1 MADEPN
7 TAPAAP
13 AAATTPAAAG
23 AAAPASPA
31 VETPASATPP
41 AASAPEAP
49 VAANTPA
56 TTLLSEEPKAKVDA
70 PAEAPPAENTAPPAE
85 KAKDGAAEE
94 AKKDEAPKDGE
105 PKKEEAAQSEEP
117 APQPTY
123 EPFKV
128 EDGFTVDNEK
138 LGEFTKILG
147 EIELAKGDHVKVQE
161 TGQKLVDR
169 HIAEVKNILQKQNEF
184 YLNAFEKQKSDWL
197 VAFENDP
204 EIGGNQRDTT
214 AEAAKTF
221 ISTYGGTPDQQ
232 KSVRELMLKTG
243 VGNHPDLI
251 RLLATAMKSM
261 TREGSPVPAQNLS
274 TAPKSKVEKRYGKMS

>member
-1 MADEPN
+1 MADEPI

-13 AAATTPAAAG
+13 AAAPPV
-23 AAAPASPA
+23 AAPAA
-31 VETPASATPP
+31 ETPASATPP
-41 AASAPEAP
+41 VAPAPSTPAPEAP
-49 VAANTPA
+49 AAESKPA

-70 PAEAPPAENTAPPAE
+70 PAETPPAENSEAPAEEAKTAP
-85 KAKDGAAEE
+85 AEE
-94 AKKDEAPKDGE
+94 AKKDEAPKESE

-123 EPFKV
+123 EPFKL
-128 EDGFTVDNEK
+128 EEGFTVDNEK
-138 LGEFTKILG
+138 LGEFTNILA
-147 EIELAKGDHVKVQE
+147 EIELAKGDHAKVQE

-169 HIAEVKNILQKQNEF
+169 HIAEVKSVLQKQNEL
-184 YLNAFEKQKSDWL
+184 YLNAFEKQKADWL
-197 VAFENDP
+197 AAFEKDP

-232 KSVRELMLKTG
+232 KSVRELMLQTG

-261 TREGSPVPAQNLS
+261 TREGGPVPAQNLS